1 MALTEE
7 GALYFESLRGIP
19 AQLRQAG
26 ERLQQ
31 RRQRPAGHIK
41 FILPSYLGS
50 SSITRTLLPQ
60 FMMDHPEVSLDV
72 RLTDEGPF
80 VVPKEFDICLMT
92 RLPDFRLPDSRLR
105 ESKLGRLRAGIYATP
120 TYLADY
126 GTPQT
131 LDDLNGHKCMSYRG
145 RQWRL
150 QPQGQG
156 STVIEIRGPLIS
168 GSNEVLKAAVLA
180 HCGLVYSFETVFAEQ
195 LESGA
200 VVPVLS
206 DYTGGSGL
214 DLRMLTP
221 GDDYP
226 PMRVR
231 ALAESI
237 KSHLGPPVK
246 P

>member
-1 MALTEE
+1 MLCFD
-7 GALYFESLRGIP
+7 GRGIP
-19 AQLRQAG
+19 AQLRQA

-31 RRQRPAGHIK
+31 RRQRPAGHAK

-131 LDDLNGHKCMSYRG
+131 LDDLNGHKCMVIA
-145 RQWRL
+145 
-150 QPQGQG
+150 G
-156 STVIEIRGPLIS
+156 SSSDFSRRTGLDVIEIRGPLIS